1 MIRKGKSSCFSAQI
15 MLSNKNQTQRVTQE
29 GENLHR
35 KIDLVAGLLIAIL
48 NIVEITMIAKIRRK
62 KRIFEIIL
70 MSLSISDCMFGL
82 SNVIVSSIYISNS
95 KKYDELLETVYTC
108 YTFFVL
114 TSIFHLIFIAVDRV
128 MIVLKP
134 FQYETIFTKKRLKIG
149 IAVLWIT
156 ALTIGVITYIVY
168 ELTEMELPVSD
179 RLNQPVLKNRTVPLI
194 VQQATNEN
202 EGNFPKDIQLV
213 LSIVIIMLDFSMV
226 ISYSIIIYK
235 MSYKKTE
242 NVVPK
247 TAEDERLPILCVV
260 IATVFVLFTMPYA
273 VARFS
278 FGSVPFWANFI
289 LLLNSGMNSL
299 VYFFRWKIEKQHIQ

>member
-1 MIRKGKSSCFSAQI
+1 
-15 MLSNKNQTQRVTQE
+15 MLSNKNQTQGVTQE

-62 KRIFEIIL
+62 KRIYEIIL

-82 SNVIVSSIYISNS
+82 SNVIVSSIDISNS

-168 ELTEMELPVSD
+168 ELTEMELTVSD

-260 IATVFVLFTMPYA
+260 IATVFVIFTMPYA

-299 VYFFRWKIEKQHIQ
+299 VYFFRRKIEKYHIQ

>member
-62 KRIFEIIL
+62 KRIYEIIL

-194 VQQATNEN
+194 VQQGTNEN

-299 VYFFRWKIEKQHIQ
+299 VYFFRRKIEK

>member
-15 MLSNKNQTQRVTQE
+15 MLSNKNQTQGVTQE

-128 MIVLKP
+128 MIVLKR
-134 FQYETIFTKKRLKIG
+134 FQYETIFTEKRLKIG

-156 ALTIGVITYIVY
+156 ALT
-168 ELTEMELPVSD
+168 
-179 RLNQPVLKNRTVPLI
+179 
-194 VQQATNEN
+194 
-202 EGNFPKDIQLV
+202 
-213 LSIVIIMLDFSMV
+213 
-226 ISYSIIIYK
+226 
-235 MSYKKTE
+235 
-242 NVVPK
+242 
-247 TAEDERLPILCVV
+247 
-260 IATVFVLFTMPYA
+260 
-273 VARFS
+273 
-278 FGSVPFWANFI
+278 
-289 LLLNSGMNSL
+289 
-299 VYFFRWKIEKQHIQ
+299 

>member
-1 MIRKGKSSCFSAQI
+1 
-15 MLSNKNQTQRVTQE
+15 MLSNKNQTQGVTQE

-62 KRIFEIIL
+62 KRIYEIIL

-168 ELTEMELPVSD
+168 ELTEMELTVSD

-242 NVVPK
+242 NLVPK

-299 VYFFRWKIEKQHIQ
+299 VYFFRRKIEKYHIQ

>member
-15 MLSNKNQTQRVTQE
+15 MLSNKNQTQGVTQE

-62 KRIFEIIL
+62 KRIYEIIL

-82 SNVIVSSIYISNS
+82 SNVIVSSIYISSS

-114 TSIFHLIFIAVDRV
+114 TSIFHLIFIVVDRV

-156 ALTIGVITYIVY
+156 ALT
-168 ELTEMELPVSD
+168 
-179 RLNQPVLKNRTVPLI
+179 
-194 VQQATNEN
+194 
-202 EGNFPKDIQLV
+202 
-213 LSIVIIMLDFSMV
+213 
-226 ISYSIIIYK
+226 
-235 MSYKKTE
+235 
-242 NVVPK
+242 
-247 TAEDERLPILCVV
+247 
-260 IATVFVLFTMPYA
+260 
-273 VARFS
+273 
-278 FGSVPFWANFI
+278 
-289 LLLNSGMNSL
+289 
-299 VYFFRWKIEKQHIQ
+299 

>member
-299 VYFFRWKIEKQHIQ
+299 VYFFRRKIEKYHIQ

>member
-1 MIRKGKSSCFSAQI
+1 

-62 KRIFEIIL
+62 KRIYEIIL

-108 YTFFVL
+108 NTFFVL

-134 FQYETIFTKKRLKIG
+134 FQYETIFTEKRLKIG

-156 ALTIGVITYIVY
+156 ALT
-168 ELTEMELPVSD
+168 
-179 RLNQPVLKNRTVPLI
+179 
-194 VQQATNEN
+194 
-202 EGNFPKDIQLV
+202 
-213 LSIVIIMLDFSMV
+213 
-226 ISYSIIIYK
+226 
-235 MSYKKTE
+235 
-242 NVVPK
+242 
-247 TAEDERLPILCVV
+247 
-260 IATVFVLFTMPYA
+260 
-273 VARFS
+273 
-278 FGSVPFWANFI
+278 
-289 LLLNSGMNSL
+289 
-299 VYFFRWKIEKQHIQ
+299 

>member
-1 MIRKGKSSCFSAQI
+1 MDNSSY
-15 MLSNKNQTQRVTQE
+15 V
-29 GENLHR
+29 
-35 KIDLVAGLLIAIL
+35 
-48 NIVEITMIAKIRRK
+48 
-62 KRIFEIIL
+62 
-70 MSLSISDCMFGL
+70 
-82 SNVIVSSIYISNS
+82 
-95 KKYDELLETVYTC
+95 
-108 YTFFVL
+108 
-114 TSIFHLIFIAVDRV
+114 
-128 MIVLKP
+128 
-134 FQYETIFTKKRLKIG
+134 
-149 IAVLWIT
+149 
-156 ALTIGVITYIVY
+156 IGVITYIVY
-168 ELTEMELPVSD
+168 ELTEMELTVSD

-260 IATVFVLFTMPYA
+260 IATVFVIFTMPYA

-299 VYFFRWKIEKQHIQ
+299 VYFFRRKIEKYHIQ

>member
-15 MLSNKNQTQRVTQE
+15 MLSNKNQTQGVTQE
-29 GENLHR
+29 GENLYR

-179 RLNQPVLKNRTVPLI
+179 KLNQPVLKNRTVPLI
-194 VQQATNEN
+194 VQQAINEN

-299 VYFFRWKIEKQHIQ
+299 VYFFRRKIEK

>member
-1 MIRKGKSSCFSAQI
+1 MIRKEEKQSFSARI
-15 MLSNKNQTQRVTQE
+15 MLSNNNQTQSVNRG

-62 KRIFEIIL
+62 KRIYEIIL
-70 MSLSISDCMFGL
+70 ISLSISDCMFGL

-95 KKYDELLETVYTC
+95 KKYDELLETAYIC
-108 YTFFVL
+108 YAFFVL

-134 FQYETIFTKKRLKIG
+134 FQYETIFTNKRLKIG

-156 ALTIGVITYIVY
+156 AFTLGVITYTLY

-179 RLNQPVLKNRTVPLI
+179 RLLNQSTLKNRTVALI
-194 VQQATNEN
+194 VQRTVNEN
-202 EGNFPKDIQLV
+202 EDNFPKDLQLV
-213 LSIVIIMLDFSMV
+213 LSIVIILLDFSMV
-226 ISYSIIIYK
+226 ISYSIIIYN
-235 MSYKKTE
+235 MSYKKRK
-242 NVVPK
+242 NLVPESAK
-247 TAEDERLPILCVV
+247 DKRLPVLCVV
-260 IATVFVLFTMPYA
+260 IAAVFVLFTMPYA
-273 VARFS
+273 ITRLS

-299 VYFFRWKIEKQHIQ
+299 VYFFRQKIL